1 MKKKENS
8 YIINGY
14 KGIMKL
20 DLTNVE
26 KKYHKLLIDQHYK
39 DIKLYKQEQHEL
51 PTHLQYENTI
61 IRAEKIQYMDYIAQ
75 KKDAMKNLPSKQRMI
90 KPDWNYTTN
99 MVLNRMFKKIYKYIH
114 LNIYRI
120 NIPFYRILLMRT
132 PQQPPSSSSPPSS

>member
-14 KGIMKL
+14 KGIMEL
-20 DLTNVE
+20 DLTNIE

-75 KKDAMKNLPSKQRMI
+75 KKRCDEKLAIQTKNDKTRLE
-90 KPDWNYTTN
+90 
-99 MVLNRMFKKIYKYIH
+99 LHYKYG
-114 LNIYRI
+114 
-120 NIPFYRILLMRT
+120 
-132 PQQPPSSSSPPSS
+132 SK